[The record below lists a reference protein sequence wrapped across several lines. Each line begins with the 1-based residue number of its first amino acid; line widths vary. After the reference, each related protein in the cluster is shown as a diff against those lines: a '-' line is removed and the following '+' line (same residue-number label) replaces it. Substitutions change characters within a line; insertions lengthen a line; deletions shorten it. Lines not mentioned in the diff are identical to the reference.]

1 MKKMLLSL
9 LAVLCMTGTAGKMM
23 DAMLRKK
30 DADYDKNTDIKWN
43 FTKFLIS
50 RDGKV
55 VKRYE
60 PSDKMTDIEN
70 DIKAELK
77 KK

>member
-30 DADYDKNTDIKWN
+30 DA
-43 FTKFLIS
+43 
-50 RDGKV
+50 
-55 VKRYE
+55 YE
-60 PSDKMTDIEN
+60 AQNEVITILDRLEKSGEIVIARPGEEEDFV
-70 DIKAELK
+70 
-77 KK
+77 